1 MLCLTSI
8 RAIFDYVEPASVIAR
23 SIPGSGPGEGDD
35 STVGVNLRAL
45 SLTQIDPS
53 PPPRF
58 VAIHD
63 GLDAPPHDGA
73 LRGAVIAMGN
83 FEGVHRGHRAVIA
96 TAVSRAR
103 TLGRPAA
110 ALTFEPHPRAF
121 FNPDEPLFR
130 LTDETAKLRLFAA
143 TGLDGAIVMKFD
155 DALAALEPAAF
166 IKQVLVDRLAAAGV
180 AVGFDFHFGK
190 ARSGTPAYLKEEGD
204 IRGFH
209 VDIVPALLD
218 GGRRISSGAV
228 RDALAAGRADEA
240 ADLLGYPWFV
250 TGKVV
255 HGDRRGRELG
265 YPTANLRLDPGCGL
279 RHGIYAVRVEVD
291 GRRLEGVASFG
302 RRPMF
307 DTGVVLLEV
316 FLFDFAGDLYG
327 RALDVAVIAWIR
339 PEFKFET
346 QDDLIHRMDE
356 DCRIARI
363 ALKRAGDAFPL
374 LGVVAS

>member
-8 RAIFDYVEPASVIAR
+8 NRHGHR
-23 SIPGSGPGEGDD
+23 PG
-35 STVGVNLRAL
+35 VFFKHRAL
-45 SLTQIDPS
+45 SLTRIDP
-53 PPPRF
+53 PPPCF
-58 VAIHD
+58 IAIQD
-63 GLDAPPHDGA
+63 GLDAPPHA
-73 LRGAVIAMGN
+73 STLRGAVIAMGN
-83 FEGVHRGHRAVIA
+83 FEGVHRGHRAVIG

-103 TLGRPAA
+103 ALGRPAA

-121 FNPDEPLFR
+121 FKPDEPLFR
-130 LTDETAKLRLFAA
+130 LTDEAAKLRLFAA
-143 TGLDGAIVMKFD
+143 TALDGAIVMTFD
-155 DALAALEPAAF
+155 GVLAALDPAAF
-166 IKQVLVDRLAAAGV
+166 IKRVLIDRFAISGV

-190 ARSGTPAYLKEEGD
+190 ARLGTPAYLKEEGD
-204 IRGFH
+204 RLGFH

-228 RDALAAGRADEA
+228 RDALAAGRPDEA

-250 TGKVV
+250 SGEVV

-291 GRRLEGVASFG
+291 GRRYEGVANFG

-316 FLFDFAGDLYG
+316 FLFDFTGDLYG
-327 RALDVAVIAWIR
+327 RTLDVAVIAWVR
-339 PEFKFET
+339 PEFKFDT
-346 QDDLIHRMDE
+346 IDDLIHRMDE
-356 DCRIARI
+356 DCRIAHI
-363 ALKRAGDAFPL
+363 ALKRAGDAFPP
-374 LGVVAS
+374 LGVVAP